1 MTMPHPTATVGTI
14 VTLVVVFVAD
24 RIGIAIFKRRN
35 EAPEVLYRNR
45 QVLGITLW
53 TVCAVVLVFFWGRDL
68 QDKGT
73 FFGLLAAGLAL
84 AMKEPLLSI
93 AGRISIFAARMYSV
107 GDRIQLGELSG
118 EVIGIGIFY
127 THMLEIGNWMQGD
140 QMTGRT
146 LVFSNSRIYQHAI
159 FNYTQDFSFIWDQ
172 LILPITYD
180 SDVAEATRI
189 LIEAGTRHTEQWM
202 DLAQSQVQQ
211 MRQSFLVPKVN
222 FAPTLFTQITSNYL
236 QLTLRYIVSPRVRQ
250 VTASALW
257 GDIFAALQKSPAVKI
272 GSTTMD
278 LTVHPPARTKQP
290 ESAASPAQ

>member
-1 MTMPHPTATVGTI
+1 MPHATAIIGTV
-14 VTLVVVFVAD
+14 VTLAVALIAD

-35 EAPEVLYRNR
+35 EAPEVFYRNR
-45 QVLGITLW
+45 QVLGISLW
-53 TVCAVVLVFFWGRDL
+53 TLCAVVLIFFWGRNL

-172 LILPITYD
+172 LILPVTYD

-189 LIEAGTRHTEQWM
+189 LVDVGGKHTEQWIE
-202 DLAQSQVQQ
+202 LAQTQVQH
-211 MRQSFLVPKVN
+211 MRQSYLVPKVN
-222 FAPTLFTQITSNYL
+222 FSPTVLTEVTSNYV

-250 VTASALW
+250 ITASALW
-257 GDIFAALQKSPAVKI
+257 GDVFAALQKSPAVKI

-278 LTVHPPARTKQP
+278 LTVHSPAKTKQP
-290 ESAASPAQ
+290 ESPASLAQ